1 MAKFLTTKQ
10 ISSCLEELIQEA
22 DKMLYIVSPYL
33 KLSKDFQE
41 LINSRNK
48 NEKKTIIIYGKSE
61 LTPEQLKFLT
71 GLRHVYLKFHENLH
85 AKCYINDTKLI
96 ITSLNFYEYSMIH
109 NKEIGVLYDLVN
121 SADSDIYTKALEHI
135 RFIEDNSD
143 DKPFELKTSNEVQSP
158 KIENQKKEV
167 PKAEIPK
174 QQLTVKPESNKHNN
188 KPTGY
193 CIRTGVEIP
202 FNVEKPMC
210 YDAYKS
216 WSKYGDPDYAEKFCH
231 FSGEPSNG
239 ETSVSKPI
247 LHKNWKKAKDLIPN
261 GDLPF

>member
-1 MAKFLTTKQ
+1 MAQFITTKQ
-10 ISSCLEELIQEA
+10 ISSDLEVLIREA
-22 DKMLYIVSPYL
+22 DKTLYLVSPYL

-96 ITSLNFYEYSMIH
+96 ITSLNFYEYSMIN
-109 NKEIGVLYDLVN
+109 NKEIGVLYNTNNPEDQE
-121 SADSDIYTKALEHI
+121 IYSKALEHVK
-135 RFIEDNSD
+135 FIEDNSD
-143 DKPFELKTSNEVQSP
+143 DKPFELTSSNAPQIVKVE
-158 KIENQKKEV
+158 KKKYES
-167 PKAEIPK
+167 AK
-174 QQLTVKPESNKHNN
+174 QQPASRTETVKSNDK
-188 KPTGY
+188 KTGY

-202 FNVEKPMC
+202 FNVKKPLSN
-210 YDAYKS
+210 DAYKK
-216 WSKYGDPDYAEKFCH
+216 WNEYGDPDYQEKFCH

-239 ETSVSKPI
+239 KTSFRKPI
-247 LHKNWKKAKDLIPN
+247 LAKNWEKAQEMFNL
-261 GDLPF
+261 